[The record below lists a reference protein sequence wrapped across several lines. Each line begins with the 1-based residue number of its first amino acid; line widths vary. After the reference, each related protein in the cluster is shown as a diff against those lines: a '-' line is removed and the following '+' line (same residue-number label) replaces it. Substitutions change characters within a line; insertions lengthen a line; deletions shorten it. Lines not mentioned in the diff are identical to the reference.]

1 MDTAFDPATFLNDN
15 QAAMLQLQDLFG
27 QDELDFGGGD
37 PSLYYDE
44 LTFGVYSNPI
54 YSFRSKINI
63 SKKLLIV
70 PDHTSTMVDTI
81 EPSNL
86 INQNYVDNIMDTIV
100 TEAPL
105 SKRRRSSTCSSS
117 SSLSSYSSSSSSSEE
132 EGDEETFSSLTSRRS
147 SLSSDSEEEQEE
159 SITPFMHRRQME
171 EMILDKITNQLDAE
185 KLPGILT
192 IISTQQQEEEEVE
205 IDLASLDRDQLT
217 RILSYID
224 ACLKEKQGGPKVK
237 LSNYTLKPEP
247 VAPELPT
254 EKPRPSLPKKQPQA
268 KNRSKNSRNRRKSIV
283 ETGHIVRG
291 SSHSQLSASHGP
303 ISMSALTEMEA
314 GSKKKQANSNKRKK
328 RAAKKRKSEDDL
340 AVQMSSKEHAF
351 KDSIA
356 STKPKRKSAVHKRK
370 LLEEMLQPSSDSE
383 DEELDGSVDGGSG
396 IIIFGNEQMD
406 LAVTHNETIV
416 HQERRLSI
424 IQRSNCVAAS
434 KVLEQSNRTANNFAA
449 EDEDEDDDDDE
460 LIDIMM

>member
-1 MDTAFDPATFLNDN
+1 MLRESVQPWTHENWSLLDSSNATTMDTTFDPATFLNDN
-15 QAAMLQLQDLFG
+15 QAAILQLQDLFG
-27 QDELDFGGGD
+27 QDELDFGGAGD
-37 PSLYYDE
+37 QSLYYDE
-44 LTFGVYSNPI
+44 LTF
-54 YSFRSKINI
+54 
-63 SKKLLIV
+63 V
-70 PDHTSTMVDTI
+70 PEHTSTMVDTI

-86 INQNYVDNIMDTIV
+86 INQNYVDNIMNTV
-100 TEAPL
+100 LTEAPL

-132 EGDEETFSSLTSRRS
+132 GDDDETFSSLTSRRS

-159 SITPFMHRRQME
+159 AITPYMHRRQME
-171 EMILDKITNQLDAE
+171 EMILDKITNQLDAD
-185 KLPGILT
+185 KLPGILS
-192 IISTQQQEEEEVE
+192 IISKQQLEEEEEVE
-205 IDLASLDRDQLT
+205 IDLARLDRDQLA

-237 LSNYTLKPEP
+237 LSNYTLKPTP
-247 VAPELPT
+247 VATTLPT
-254 EKPRPSLPKKQPQA
+254 EKSHPSSPKKQPQT
-268 KNRSKNSRNRRKSIV
+268 KNRSKNRRNRRKSIV

-291 SSHSQLSASHGP
+291 SSHSQLSALHGP

-314 GSKKKQANSNKRKK
+314 SSKTKRASNNKRKK

-340 AVQMSSKEHAF
+340 TVQMPSKNHAF

-370 LLEEMLQPSSDSE
+370 LLEEMLQPSSGSE
-383 DEELDGSVDGGSG
+383 DDEPSGDADGGSG

-406 LAVTHNETIV
+406 LAVTQNETIV

-424 IQRSNCVAAS
+424 IQRSNS
-434 KVLEQSNRTANNFAA
+434 KAVEQNNHIVNSVVV
-449 EDEDEDDDDDE
+449 EDDDDDDDE

>member
-1 MDTAFDPATFLNDN
+1 METAFNPATFLNDN
-15 QAAMLQLQDLFG
+15 QAALLQLQDLFG
-27 QDELDFGGGD
+27 QDELDLGGGGD

-44 LTFGVYSNPI
+44 LTF
-54 YSFRSKINI
+54 
-63 SKKLLIV
+63 V

-81 EPSNL
+81 EPSHL
-86 INQNYVDNIMDTIV
+86 INQNYVDNIMNTIV
-100 TEAPL
+100 TEAPV

-117 SSLSSYSSSSSSSEE
+117 SSLSSYSSSSSSSEDE
-132 EGDEETFSSLTSRRS
+132 TGDEQTFSSLTSRRS

-159 SITPFMHRRQME
+159 TITPFMHRRQME

-192 IISTQQQEEEEVE
+192 IISKQQQEEEEEVE
-205 IDLASLDRDQLT
+205 IDLARLDRDQLT

-237 LSNYTLKPEP
+237 LSNYTLKPKPATPALP
-247 VAPELPT
+247 V
-254 EKPRPSLPKKQPQA
+254 EKPQLSLPKKQPQT
-268 KNRSKNSRNRRKSIV
+268 KNRSKSSRNRRKSIV

-314 GSKKKQANSNKRKK
+314 SSKKKQASNNSNNKRKK
-328 RAAKKRKSEDDL
+328 RAAKKRKSQDDL
-340 AVQMSSKEHAF
+340 TVQMSSKDRAF

-356 STKPKRKSAVHKRK
+356 STKPKRKTAVHKRK

-383 DEELDGSVDGGSG
+383 DDDDLDGAADGGSG

-424 IQRSNCVAAS
+424 IQRSTTKSV
-434 KVLEQSNRTANNFAA
+434 EQSNPVASSLAV
-449 EDEDEDDDDDE
+449 EDVGDDDDE

>member
-1 MDTAFDPATFLNDN
+1 
-15 QAAMLQLQDLFG
+15 
-27 QDELDFGGGD
+27 
-37 PSLYYDE
+37 
-44 LTFGVYSNPI
+44 
-54 YSFRSKINI
+54 
-63 SKKLLIV
+63 
-70 PDHTSTMVDTI
+70 MVDTI
-81 EPSNL
+81 EPSHL
-86 INQNYVDNIMDTIV
+86 INQNYVDNIMNTIV

-105 SKRRRSSTCSSS
+105 SKRRRSSTCSSN
-117 SSLSSYSSSSSSSEE
+117 SSLSSYSSSSSSSSEEE

-159 SITPFMHRRQME
+159 IITPFMHRRQME

-192 IISTQQQEEEEVE
+192 IISKQQQEEEEEVE
-205 IDLASLDRDQLT
+205 IDLARLDRDQLT

-237 LSNYTLKPEP
+237 LSNYTLQPKPAGPALP
-247 VAPELPT
+247 V
-254 EKPRPSLPKKQPQA
+254 EKPQPSLPKKQPQT

-283 ETGHIVRG
+283 ETGHTVRG

-314 GSKKKQANSNKRKK
+314 SSKKKQANNNNKRKK

-340 AVQMSSKEHAF
+340 TVQMSSKDHAF

-383 DEELDGSVDGGSG
+383 DDDLDDTADGGSG

-424 IQRSNCVAAS
+424 IQRSNSVAAT
-434 KVLEQSNRTANNFAA
+434 KPVEQSNPIAHSLA
-449 EDEDEDDDDDE
+449 DVDDDEDDE

>member
-1 MDTAFDPATFLNDN
+1 MDTAFNPAIFLNDN

-27 QDELDFGGGD
+27 QDELDLGGGGGGGGD

-44 LTFGVYSNPI
+44 LTFVS
-54 YSFRSKINI
+54 
-63 SKKLLIV
+63 
-70 PDHTSTMVDTI
+70 DHTSTMVDTI
-81 EPSNL
+81 EPSHL
-86 INQNYVDNIMDTIV
+86 ISQNYVDNIMNTIV

-132 EGDEETFSSLTSRRS
+132 EGDEETFSSLASRRS

-159 SITPFMHRRQME
+159 IITPFMHRRQME

-192 IISTQQQEEEEVE
+192 IISKQQQEEEEEVE
-205 IDLASLDRDQLT
+205 IDLARLDRDQLT

-237 LSNYTLKPEP
+237 LSNYTLKPNP
-247 VAPELPT
+247 IASTLPT
-254 EKPRPSLPKKQPQA
+254 EKAQPPLPKKQPHT
-268 KNRSKNSRNRRKSIV
+268 KNRSKNNRNRRKSII
-283 ETGHIVRG
+283 ETGHTVRG

-314 GSKKKQANSNKRKK
+314 SSKKKQANSNKRKR

-340 AVQMSSKEHAF
+340 TVQMSSKDCAF
-351 KDSIA
+351 NDSIA

-383 DEELDGSVDGGSG
+383 DDQLDGDADGGSG

-416 HQERRLSI
+416 HRERRLSI
-424 IQRSNCVAAS
+424 IQRSNSVAAF
-434 KVLEQSNRTANNFAA
+434 KAVEQNSHIVNNLV
-449 EDEDEDDDDDE
+449 EDDDDDDDDDDE